1 MISEKDIEK
10 TILWSCGNPS
20 VGPIHDNAT
29 TIAQAIHRLVY
40 PKADKENRIITAE
53 ETPEKE

>member
-1 MISEKDIEK
+1 MVSEKDLEK
-10 TILWSCGNPS
+10 TILWSCGNPT
-20 VGPIHDNAT
+20 VGPIRDNAA
-29 TIAQAIHRLVY
+29 TIAHAIHRLVY